1 MESTK
6 KSLISVTIVLLG
18 CLVACGNPVPKQQT
32 RIPQCQI
39 DSVRVVIS
47 NIFWRW
53 QCQEDEHADFYGI
66 DNIEK
71 NSIRLDSI
79 MDVIDNNIEYDEFFL
94 SMQKAAIYSLQK
106 NYVAGFHT
114 LQSINDSLIDSTYKH
129 IICKHFEGMMAQNNN
144 QLAQKDSIVWDII
157 NTIQDIMPQETID
170 SIMNTRDA
178 NEICHSE
185 SYMYIMMYYYY
196 LGQIYGKDSICTMLQ
211 KRYNDSINSFVWVIG
226 PGDNDFMEFCGI

>member
-6 KSLISVTIVLLG
+6 KSLISVAIVLLG
-18 CLVACGNPVPKQQT
+18 CLVACGNPVKERHT
-32 RIPQCQI
+32 RNSQCQI
-39 DSVRVVIS
+39 DSVRGVIS

-53 QCQEDEHADFYGI
+53 QCQEDGHTDFYDI
-66 DNIEK
+66 DTIEQ

-79 MDVIDNNIEYDEFFL
+79 IDMIDNNIENDEFFL
-94 SMQKAAIYSLQK
+94 SMQKAVIYSLQK
-106 NYVAGFHT
+106 NYVAGLHT
-114 LQSINDSLIDSTYKH
+114 LQSINDSLIDSTYKY
-129 IICKHFEGMMAQNNN
+129 IICRHFEGMMAQNNN
-144 QLAQKDSIVWDII
+144 QLARRDSIVWNII
-157 NTIQDIMPQETID
+157 NTIQGIMSQETID

-185 SYMYIMMYYYY
+185 PYMYIMMYYYY

-211 KRYNDSINSFVWVIG
+211 KRYNDSTSSFVWVVS